1 MSKFVTLV
9 LEPRFNDEYGEY
21 ANLPVFNAHGDVVG
35 YTGGEVPE
43 TGNPCEFYVMDEEGF
58 PVCHSASENAVL
70 RQQLADVTESMG
82 RVEERC
88 AKLREYIERKQHLQD
103 FARLVTENSKLR
115 ELVKMML
122 LVCKSKGIVGGV
134 FSQPNSNS
142 NLNEQVNFESCA
154 CELGIEVD

>member
-58 PVCHSASENAVL
+58 PVCHSASENA
-70 RQQLADVTESMG
+70 
-82 RVEERC
+82 
-88 AKLREYIERKQHLQD
+88 
-103 FARLVTENSKLR
+103 KLR
-115 ELVKMML
+115 ELCAGMYEWMGRAMYDGSARKHEYEL
-122 LVCKSKGIVGGV
+122 IVSRMHDLGV
-134 FSQPNSNS
+134 EAGQ
-142 NLNEQVNFESCA
+142 
-154 CELGIEVD
+154 

>member
-58 PVCHSASENAVL
+58 PVCHSASENAKLVMKL
-70 RQQLADVTESMG
+70 NAEHLVRQN
-82 RVEERC
+82 VE
-88 AKLREYIERKQHLQD
+88 REN
-103 FARLVTENSKLR
+103 AKLR
-115 ELVKMML
+115 ELVRDIADHIKHDDGF
-122 LVCKSKGIVGGV
+122 GIDRGWV
-134 FSQPNSNS
+134 
-142 NLNEQVNFESCA
+142 LDRM
-154 CELGIEVD
+154 CELGVEVDG

>member
-1 MSKFVTLV
+1 MSKLVTLV

-43 TGNPCEFYVMDEEGF
+43 TGNPSEFYVMDEEGF
-58 PVCHSASENAVL
+58 PVCHSASENAAL

-88 AKLREYIERKQHLQD
+88 AKLRELVREMYAAIDMADYVHD
-103 FARLVTENSKLR
+103 FDDPMHFMFVDDMR
-115 ELVKMML
+115 ELGVEVK
-122 LVCKSKGIVGGV
+122 
-134 FSQPNSNS
+134 
-142 NLNEQVNFESCA
+142 
-154 CELGIEVD
+154 DD

>member
-58 PVCHSASENAVL
+58 PVCHSASENA
-70 RQQLADVTESMG
+70 
-82 RVEERC
+82 
-88 AKLREYIERKQHLQD
+88 
-103 FARLVTENSKLR
+103 KLR
-115 ELVKMML
+115 ELCRRFSEYMSQDRCEGC
-122 LVCKSKGIVGGV
+122 VCKRRC
-134 FSQPNSNS
+134 
-142 NLNEQVNFESCA
+142 NEGEIDECWQRTEIREA
-154 CELGIEVD
+154 AHELGIEVGE

>member
-1 MSKFVTLV
+1 MSKLVTLV

-21 ANLPVFNAHGDVVG
+21 ANLPVLNAHGDVVG

-58 PVCHSASENAVL
+58 PVCHSASENAAL

-88 AKLREYIERKQHLQD
+88 AKLRELVREMYAAIDMADYVHD
-103 FARLVTENSKLR
+103 FDDPMHFMFVDDMR
-115 ELVKMML
+115 ELGVEVK
-122 LVCKSKGIVGGV
+122 
-134 FSQPNSNS
+134 
-142 NLNEQVNFESCA
+142 
-154 CELGIEVD
+154 DD